1 MRSLLF
7 LAIAAT
13 LVGASV
19 PSPARAAEPAAKDK
33 AASKAKIESPA
44 DPEQALRARVKG
56 YWDARV
62 TRSNDVFGF
71 YLPPE
76 KGGTTGGEIGDRGSV
91 IYEKYEI
98 KGVKI
103 DGDEAIVDIQAQVN
117 VVVPNARAVF
127 PEQLKHPQ
135 LKDAWHRADGVWY
148 RKPVEAGLAQF
159 WNRAGHPAEAQ
170 TNTDVPA
177 AAAAEAGKK

>member
-1 MRSLLF
+1 MRRLLF

-13 LVGASV
+13 LVCASI
-19 PSPARAAEPAAKDK
+19 PFPARAAEPAAKDT
-33 AASKAKIESPA
+33 AASKAKSASPA

-76 KGGTTGGEIGDRGSV
+76 KGGTSGGEIGDRGSV

-103 DGDEAIVDIQAQVN
+103 DGDEAIVEIQAQVS
-117 VVVPNARAVF
+117 VVVPNARAAF
-127 PEQLKHPQ
+127 PEQLKHPE

-159 WNRAGHPAEAQ
+159 WNRAGHPAARRSS
-170 TNTDVPA
+170 PPR
-177 AAAAEAGKK
+177 